1 MVDNLLIRSILLAP
15 ENRMFTLMNVLIMPA
30 LVNLLIAYGLAN
42 LMFQP
47 EAQIFLWG
55 PSSMVIDLLIGS
67 FMASLVTGMVS
78 VYTTLAACHKGLHL
92 DLTEARRHR
101 PGISLS
107 RHPWLGSL
115 LFALMA
121 LLVTG
126 IVLAVFVMTYDED
139 AISWLSFLWI
149 KSVQALGVSIYA
161 SLAGTHLAIHYFLS
175 QRVSREAKA
184 HASE

>member
-1 MVDNLLIRSILLAP
+1 MTRSILLAP
-15 ENRMFTLMNVLIMPA
+15 ENRTFMLLNVLIMPA

-47 EAQIFLWG
+47 DGQIFLWG
-55 PSSMVIDLLIGS
+55 SSSMIIDLLISS

-78 VYTTLAACHKGLHL
+78 VYTTLAACHKGLCL
-92 DLTEARRHR
+92 PLADARRCR
-101 PGISLS
+101 SGISLS
-107 RHPWLGSL
+107 RHPWLGNL

-126 IVLAVFVMTYDED
+126 IVLAVFVMTYEADV
-139 AISWLSFLWI
+139 ISWLSFLWV
-149 KSVQALGVSIYA
+149 KSVQACSVSIYA
-161 SLAGTHLAIHYFLS
+161 SLAGTHLAIHYFLR
-175 QRVSREAKA
+175 QRVSRESKA